1 MAQEER
7 ELTYEKRADA
17 ADMAGEDYELQ
28 LCALLVVRAATHCPR
43 GFYLASNH
51 SQAGSF
57 DDIVLFWRQEVDG
70 GGAAAWRG
78 MLLQLKHKQAEAL
91 GRKVFLPAPQ
101 DQKKAKGQGRKT
113 PQANFSLVDY
123 YDSYRQKVRPAWQQM
138 VSKIGD
144 VPLEQVTV
152 GIFTNTGVKKMD
164 IRDVNTAPD
173 IVDTGAVRDAKEISR
188 ITEVTFSLEEEDV
201 GCCFSTCEDLS
212 DAGEFLS
219 RFRLFCNQAS
229 LEKLQQLIK
238 DELMAALGTGP
249 GESTDGA
256 CAALLAGVK
265 AWWTAKKAAPYL
277 TADSALWTD
286 IVLAQLADLGDPL
299 SGAVRALGLTFT
311 PEATDPFSRVFSTAP
326 GRPVVVVCERGC
338 GLLSA
343 GKALQALQPD
353 RGLAVTAEAAER
365 RLPEVAAALAS
376 RACRWLLLL
385 QPHTA
390 DPLSAAARSRLLDE
404 LRRHPKTLVLVT
416 DADGVPPDATEGWT
430 RHDDQFSLLQLDTA
444 SQERLLQK
452 TVIFQGLDTTV
463 GDIVQ
468 GDGAERVRRAAQL
481 LGGLQV
487 LRLLSGGPPAV
498 GAALRDG
505 PRYFV
510 ERPLERRR
518 ELRDDVVL
526 APPPGA
532 ALAAGATF
540 FRDAMKS
547 GGDSP
552 PPVVLLQGRE
562 WPDAQFD
569 QLCEKW
575 GTAGRSLHWLSWQ
588 DGGTWRWE
596 RSVGDTWALRGHL
609 AGGGWSAEWARDA
622 LEAAPGERAVVLEGP
637 PGIGKSTL
645 LAHLAAAAKRRLPH
659 ALVVVVELGRYS
671 RELLESPFLD
681 AGSVKKLLKL
691 AAKIDDAAND
701 GLDGAIF
708 DFCLDVTGEAVVVLD
723 GFDEISH
730 YEEQFDK
737 LEKGAAA
744 LRALL
749 DKTRVRKV
757 WASTRPAT
765 CRPIEEAARVLAFQL
780 RGFSARE
787 QHKFFTLFLE
797 STGANAHLPQVLR
810 QVEALQERTSLRR
823 QALSFLEVPL
833 HAAMLAE
840 VATGEDGSQVL
851 SDGAI
856 DLCRLY
862 ETFFNKKADIYQLE
876 KRKMA
881 LHESH
886 TGWEAAAGRDAYQET
901 IIVFALRGGESF
913 SVGCRLQ
920 VPDGALTAED
930 RVLRWRP
937 LQYADLHGAW
947 EVADAL
953 LASHYSPGDLAH
965 TRDRLQRAAP
975 LAADLLRAFVA
986 KG

>member
-1 MAQEER
+1 MAEEER

-28 LCALLVVRAATHCPR
+28 LCALLVVRAVTHCPR

-57 DDIVLFWRQEVDG
+57 DDIVLFWRQEVGG

-123 YDSYRQKVRPAWQQM
+123 YDSYCRKVRPAWQQM

-164 IRDVNTAPD
+164 IRDVSTAPD
-173 IVDTGAVRDAKEISR
+173 IVDTGAVRGAKEISR

-201 GCCFSTCEDLS
+201 GCCFSTCEDPS

-256 CAALLAGVK
+256 YAALLAGVK

-286 IVLAQLADLGDPL
+286 IVLSQLADLGAPL
-299 SGAVRALGLTFT
+299 SAAVRALGLTFT
-311 PEATDPFSRVFSTAP
+311 AEATDAFSRVCSTAP

-353 RGLAVTAEAAER
+353 RVLAVTAEAAER

-416 DADGVPPDATEGWT
+416 EADGVPPDATEGWI

-444 SQERLLQK
+444 SQEWLLQK

-468 GDGAERVRRAAQL
+468 GDGPERLRRAAQL

-498 GAALRDG
+498 GAALRDA

-518 ELRDDVVL
+518 ELRDDAVL

-532 ALAAGATF
+532 VLVLGGLPAQRRGQALAAGASF

-552 PPVVLLQGRE
+552 PPVVLLQGRDG
-562 WPDAQFD
+562 PDAQFD

-575 GTAGRSLHWLSWQ
+575 GSAGLSLHWLSWQ

-609 AGGGWSAEWARDA
+609 AGGGWRAEWARDA
-622 LEAAPGERAVVLEGP
+622 LGAAPGERAVVLEGP

-659 ALVVVVELGRYS
+659 ALVVVVELGR
-671 RELLESPFLD
+671 
-681 AGSVKKLLKL
+681 
-691 AAKIDDAAND
+691 
-701 GLDGAIF
+701 
-708 DFCLDVTGEAVVVLD
+708 
-723 GFDEISH
+723 
-730 YEEQFDK
+730 
-737 LEKGAAA
+737 
-744 LRALL
+744 
-749 DKTRVRKV
+749 
-757 WASTRPAT
+757 
-765 CRPIEEAARVLAFQL
+765 
-780 RGFSARE
+780 
-787 QHKFFTLFLE
+787 
-797 STGANAHLPQVLR
+797 
-810 QVEALQERTSLRR
+810 
-823 QALSFLEVPL
+823 
-833 HAAMLAE
+833 
-840 VATGEDGSQVL
+840 
-851 SDGAI
+851 
-856 DLCRLY
+856 
-862 ETFFNKKADIYQLE
+862 
-876 KRKMA
+876 
-881 LHESH
+881 
-886 TGWEAAAGRDAYQET
+886 
-901 IIVFALRGGESF
+901 
-913 SVGCRLQ
+913 
-920 VPDGALTAED
+920 
-930 RVLRWRP
+930 
-937 LQYADLHGAW
+937 
-947 EVADAL
+947 
-953 LASHYSPGDLAH
+953 
-965 TRDRLQRAAP
+965 
-975 LAADLLRAFVA
+975 
-986 KG
+986 